1 MSIVSDYK
9 REKRM
14 NKAKLIK
21 KDSPLQ
27 QEMRTASK
35 TKKVRARKVQ
45 ARTAIEV
52 TREWLHQKREES
64 PSARE
69 AFASLFGESDPQ
81 SA

>member
-1 MSIVSDYK
+1 M
-9 REKRM
+9 
-14 NKAKLIK
+14 KAKLIK

-27 QEMRTASK
+27 EQLRQ
-35 TKKVRARKVQ
+35 ARKARKARGKKANT

-52 TREWLHQKREES
+52 TTEWLKNRGEQT

-69 AFASLFGESDPQ
+69 AFAALFSNTDPQ

>member
-1 MSIVSDYK
+1 MN
-9 REKRM
+9 

-27 QEMRTASK
+27 EQLKQTRKSRRSRGKKAKAGRNAFEVTSEWLK
-35 TKKVRARKVQ
+35 TK
-45 ARTAIEV
+45 
-52 TREWLHQKREES
+52 REQS

-69 AFASLFGESDPQ
+69 AFAALFSNTDPQ

>member
-1 MSIVSDYK
+1 MRKRREK
-9 REKRM
+9 REKM